1 MWHLIEDFFDQNI
14 VMKAMIGFGW
24 LCVIIMVASFAEA
37 SWTKFLAPM
46 LAG

>member
-14 VMKAMIGFGW
+14 VMKGMLAFGW
-24 LCVIIMVASFAEA
+24 LCVLIMVFSFAEA
-37 SWTKFLAPM
+37 SWTKFIAPM